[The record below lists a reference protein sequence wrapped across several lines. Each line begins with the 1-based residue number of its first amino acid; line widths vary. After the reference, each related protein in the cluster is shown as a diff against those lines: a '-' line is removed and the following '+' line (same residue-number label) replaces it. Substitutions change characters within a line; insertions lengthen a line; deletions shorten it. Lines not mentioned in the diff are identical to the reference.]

1 MSLDSKSSGPTHCML
16 KLKMYSAKNGDAFLV
31 QASGSNVLIDAGYA
45 STFNDHIL
53 DDLRQISSAGQAVDL
68 LICTHIDNDHIGGL
82 LEFLS
87 SNGPQGARNIVE
99 VKDVWHNSLRSLP
112 AAPGAP
118 DSASDRQLLEAIQ
131 IRGFLLPP
139 APGPA
144 ANPISAKQGSSLA
157 RLLHQLGYMWNSG
170 DGTTCITSGRAPHA
184 LSNDVQVQLVGPPLA
199 RLQELRSWWLA
210 QMRRVSY
217 RGGAAVD
224 ALVEDAY
231 EMLCA
236 STREPKPATVKTISA
251 GGSKR
256 LVDLYVPDTSPTNGS
271 SIATIIDASGKRLL
285 FLGDAWAEDVAT
297 ELKQIAGGDAPQMF
311 DAIKVSH
318 HGSVYNTSVDLLS
331 LIDAP
336 VFLVSSNGSKHN
348 HPDFEVLAEIVDR
361 PATVE
366 RTIYFNYETP
376 TSTRLRAH
384 ASRSGAK
391 FNVKVVQDDW
401 IHI

>member
-1 MSLDSKSSGPTHCML
+1 ML
-16 KLKMYSAKNGDAFLV
+16 KLKMYPAKNGDAFLV

-45 STFNDHIL
+45 STFKDHIL
-53 DDLRQISSAGQAVDL
+53 DDLRKISSFGQAVDL

-118 DSASDRQLLEAIQ
+118 DSAADRQLLEAVQ
-131 IRGFLLPP
+131 RRGFLLPP
-139 APGPA
+139 AALGPA

-157 RLLHQLGYMWNSG
+157 KLLHQLGYIWNSG
-170 DGTTCITSGRAPHA
+170 DGTTSITSCCAPYA
-184 LSNDVQVQLVGPPLA
+184 LSNDVQVQLVGPTMA

-210 QMRRVSY
+210 QMRRLSY

-236 STREPKPATVKTISA
+236 SIREPKPATIKTISF
-251 GGSKR
+251 GGTKR
-256 LVDLYVPDTSPTNGS
+256 LVDMYVPDTSPTNGS
-271 SIATIIDASGKRLL
+271 SIATIISAGGKRLL
-285 FLGDAWAEDVAT
+285 FLGDAWAEDIVT
-297 ELKQIAGGDAPQMF
+297 GLKRIAECDGPQKF

-318 HGSVYNTSVDLLS
+318 HGSIFNTSVDLLA

-336 VFLVSSNGSKHN
+336 VFLISSNGSKHN

-376 TSTRLRAH
+376 ASTRLRTH
-384 ASRSGAK
+384 TSRSGAK
-391 FNVKVVQDDW
+391 FNVKVVQNDW